1 MIRYLLVTLAVL
13 GLLTP
18 AAATA
23 ADELPAPNN
32 FVTRCLFSHEAMD
45 DPIVYPGMPGMSHD
59 HTFVGNVS
67 TDAYST
73 VDSLRA
79 AATTCHRLGDT
90 AAYWMP
96 TLFVGATPLMPNLT
110 TIYYRRRT
118 VEAVTSF
125 PPGFKII
132 AGDGHATE
140 AQPLLVTNW
149 NCGPKAK
156 ATIPRSSTVPT
167 CPNTRRKRLQ
177 LHVTFPDCWDGVNL
191 DSVDHKSHMAYSS
204 AGVCPDAYPVA
215 MPQITMNFAYPTT
228 GGPTVTL
235 ASGGQLTAHA
245 DFFNAWDEDELQGL
259 IDRCLNVPVMCGRN

>member
-1 MIRYLLVTLAVL
+1 LIRYLLVTLAVL

-23 ADELPAPNN
+23 AEEVLPNN
-32 FVTRCLFSHEAMD
+32 FVTRCLFSHEATD
-45 DPIVYPGMPGMSHD
+45 DPIVHPGMPGTSHD

-73 VDSLRA
+73 VESLKA

-96 TLFVGATPLMPNLT
+96 TLFVDGAALMPNLT
-110 TIYYRRRT
+110 TIYYRRKT
-118 VEAVTSF
+118 ADPVSTF

-132 AGDGHATE
+132 AGDAHAAGPQSLT
-140 AQPLLVTNW
+140 VTNW

-156 ATIPRSSTVPT
+156 ATIPRSSSVPT

-204 AGVCPDAYPVA
+204 AGVCPDAYPVE
-215 MPQITMNFAYPTT
+215 MPQITMNFAYPTL
-228 GGPTVTL
+228 GGPSVSL
-235 ASGGQLTAHA
+235 ASGGQFTAHA
-245 DFFNAWDEDELQGL
+245 DFFNAWDEAELQGL
-259 IDRCLNVPVMCGRN
+259 IDRCLNVPVMCGRD